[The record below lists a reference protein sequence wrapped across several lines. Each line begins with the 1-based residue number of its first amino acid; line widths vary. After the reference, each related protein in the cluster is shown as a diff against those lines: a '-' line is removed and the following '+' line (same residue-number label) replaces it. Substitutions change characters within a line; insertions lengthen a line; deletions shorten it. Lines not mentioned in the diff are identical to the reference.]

1 MKILFQF
8 PIFVKKKIV
17 NVIKSL
23 EKRIR
28 KKKIILR
35 NNVAVR
41 SVPVTEALKFEN
53 GANAP
58 LQQLYHCDDTG
69 QIKK

>member
-1 MKILFQF
+1 MKK
-8 PIFVKKKIV
+8 VV
-17 NVIKSL
+17 NVINSL
-23 EKRIR
+23 EK
-28 KKKIILR
+28 KKKIIMR

-41 SVPVTEALKFEN
+41 SVPVTDALKFEN
-53 GANAP
+53 GANVP